1 MTWSAL
7 ANGSKG
13 VFWFLY
19 QSERVGA
26 AMMDGLVDRDFKARP
41 LWDEVARLTR
51 QIGPLTATLAGLR
64 DPQEVKQDDPLLMV
78 RRLTNARGSRNYLIA
93 VNLDTAHAR
102 RVKVGG
108 GEVELEAGGGKL
120 FDASPMP

>member
-26 AMMDGLVDRDFKARP
+26 AMMDGLVDRQFNARP
-41 LWDEVARLTR
+41 LWDEVGKLTR
-51 QIGPLTATLAGLR
+51 EIAPLTPTLAGLR
-64 DPQEVKQDDPLLMV
+64 DPEEVKHDDPLLMV
-78 RRLTNARGSRNYLIA
+78 RRLSDSQGGNYMIA
-93 VNLDTAHAR
+93 VNLDATNAR
-102 RVKVGG
+102 RVKVDGRD
-108 GEVELEAGGGKL
+108 VDLEAGGGRL
-120 FDASPMP
+120 IEPGPTP